1 MSEKIKA
8 FEVWL
13 MPDELEYIRQRVEN
27 SYYNP
32 ISDQDAVEHYLYTL
46 LLDDIDASENSSKK
60 F

>member
-13 MPDELEYIRQRVEN
+13 MPDELEYIRDQVKGT
-27 SYYNP
+27 YYHP

-46 LLDDIDASENSSKK
+46 LLDDMDKDSTKNFE
-60 F
+60 

>member
-1 MSEKIKA
+1 MIEKIKS

-46 LLDDIDASENSSKK
+46 LLDDMDKDSNKK